1 MPKRSFWEWVLKG
14 IDNWWPLSF
23 LEPRFLHKPSNP
35 HLLYYR
41 KHHKN
46 QKLKKTK
53 TKNQNPQIHYY
64 HKHKKKQKLLRKD
77 VHSRTRGWCV
87 SEFWSWDE
95 LGEKIKQSLFLHLR
109 GQGRDVLLSEKQT
122 FSKNA
127 SWGNQQKIFSKLCLV
142 FCFHITIVH
151 LYLLRKFLIKI
162 FNGCGAITK
171 SII

>member
-41 KHHKN
+41 KQH
-46 QKLKKTK
+46 KKTK
-53 TKNQNPQIHYY
+53 NFWEKMFTPEQG
-64 HKHKKKQKLLRKD
+64 
-77 VHSRTRGWCV
+77 VGWCV

-95 LGEKIKQSLFLHLR
+95 LGEKIKQSLFLYLR

-127 SWGNQQKIFSKLCLV
+127 SWGNQQKLFSKLCLV

-171 SII
+171 AII

>member
-46 QKLKKTK
+46 QKLKKLKTKTLKSTTIANTIK
-53 TKNQNPQIHYY
+53 TKNFWEKTLTPEQG
-64 HKHKKKQKLLRKD
+64 
-77 VHSRTRGWCV
+77 VGWCV